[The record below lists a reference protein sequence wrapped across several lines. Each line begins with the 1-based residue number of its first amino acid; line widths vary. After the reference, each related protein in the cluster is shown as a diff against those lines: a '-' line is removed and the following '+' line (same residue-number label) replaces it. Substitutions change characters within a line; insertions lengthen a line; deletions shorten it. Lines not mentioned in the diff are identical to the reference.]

1 MLTEHRRR
9 FIYGQTLWMLL
20 CLFVLSLLGTY
31 SNEIFFALVFI
42 GFLVLVE
49 LTAPTAVTPRWR
61 RRLRWFIVVGTLV
74 FGYIIVHNILEML
87 PAGVF

>member
-20 CLFVLSLLGTY
+20 CLFVLSLLGAY

-49 LTAPTAVTPRWR
+49 LTAPIAVTPRWR
-61 RRLRWFIVVGTLV
+61 RRLRWFIVAGTLV
-74 FGYIIVHNILEML
+74 FGYIIVHNILEVL